1 MLSSTT
7 LRGDDVVDTRGESL
21 GKIEDFMIE
30 LQSGKVGYA
39 VMSFGGVLGI
49 GDKLFAVPWSALRV
63 DTNEKRFVLDSSR
76 EKLERAPGFDKKH
89 WPDFADPGWA
99 STVERYYGA
108 PTRPRL
114 DSD

>member
-7 LRGDDVVDTRGESL
+7 LRGDEVVDTFGESL

-39 VMSFGGVLGI
+39 VLSFGGVLGI

-63 DTNEKRFVLDSSR
+63 DTNEKRFVLDASK

-99 STVERYYGA
+99 SAVERYYGA